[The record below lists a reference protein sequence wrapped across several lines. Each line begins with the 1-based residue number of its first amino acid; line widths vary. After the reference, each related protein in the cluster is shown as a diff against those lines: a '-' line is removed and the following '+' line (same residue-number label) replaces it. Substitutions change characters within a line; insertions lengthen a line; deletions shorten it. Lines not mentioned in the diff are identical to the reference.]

1 MLSSVDLQSGDVS
14 PLLTTTASITTAS
27 EPPLHAIT
35 LSVPSTDDLKTKLLP
50 PASCPVADV
59 DMDYSAAA
67 DNPDFLPTH
76 FNDLPPEI
84 HETILDHILGVRGST
99 LASIT
104 SATVTTSSWSKALRH
119 PRRKAL
125 SDLALVSRAYRALV
139 QGRIYRHIQV
149 KGTTDCLAECA
160 KWFDAHPHLKPYVRH
175 IEIWVPV
182 WGDRLRKSHFSPPS
196 RRESGQANFGVIETN
211 TMESYMHGLDAL
223 SSSRTNCNFK
233 SASHNATLQQIFE
246 SVASQFP
253 DAKMMTLEGG
263 HCKKPPMIR
272 HFESDPWGDSGLES
286 FTPLPNIQT
295 FIMKGAWNI
304 MRDYSHWTN
313 LSTALP
319 NLREWHCFYAKSKR
333 EAHITISKV
342 LRTFPPQL
350 TRLNI
355 SLDGFC
361 SKTSSR
367 GFLNPQDEK
376 HLCRLFGAI
385 LPQLESLTFTG
396 KVCASLF
403 LSGRAAVLSSQRKSK
418 LKSVDLVVKAC
429 CWGHESDDGSLI
441 PTDIS
446 GITNMSFI
454 IEFEKLVIAAI
465 HSLGALP
472 ALQYIRI
479 RFIDLDSICGLLN
492 PYFQLVGNTCTG
504 VWSEAILKT
513 LEENRPEA
521 QFAELNNG
529 ILEDYGINSRTGT
542 RSYPRSRPLS
552 IKTSCYRIIAD
563 KSKP

>member
-1 MLSSVDLQSGDVS
+1 MLSSVDIPADDVS
-14 PLLTTTASITTAS
+14 LSTTSIDSTS
-27 EPPLHAIT
+27 PPLRT
-35 LSVPSTDDLKTKLLP
+35 LTLCAPSMNEPQPHPSSPNPVDVEMDDAVTSQDTYLLP
-50 PASCPVADV
+50 P
-59 DMDYSAAA
+59 
-67 DNPDFLPTH
+67 H

-84 HETILDHILGVRGST
+84 HETILDYLLGVRGST

-104 SATVTTSSWSKALRH
+104 STTVTTSSWSKALRH

-139 QGRIYRHIQV
+139 QGRIYRHIQI
-149 KGTTDCLAECA
+149 KGTTDGLADCA
-160 KWFDAHPHLKPYVRH
+160 GWFDSHPHLKPYVRH

-211 TMESYMHGLDAL
+211 TVEAFMNGLDAL
-223 SSSRTNCNFK
+223 ASSRTNCNFK
-233 SASHNATLQQIFE
+233 SASHNATLQQIFQ

-286 FTPLPNIQT
+286 LPPLPNIQT

-304 MRDYSHWTN
+304 MRDYSHWIN
-313 LSTALP
+313 ISTALP

-355 SLDGFC
+355 SLEGFC

-385 LPQLESLTFTG
+385 MPQLESLTFTG

-403 LSGRAAVLSSQRKSK
+403 LSGRSAVLSSQKKSK
-418 LKSVDLVVKAC
+418 LKSIDLVVKAC
-429 CWGHESDDGSLI
+429 CWGHDSDDTALI
-441 PTDIS
+441 PSDIS

-454 IEFEKLVIAAI
+454 IEFEKLIIAAI
-465 HSLGALP
+465 HSLGTLA

-492 PYFQLVGNTCTG
+492 PYFQLVGNRCTG
-504 VWSEAILKT
+504 IWSEPILKT
-513 LEENRPEA
+513 LEETRPEA
-521 QFAELNNG
+521 EFEELNNG

-542 RSYPRSRPLS
+542 RTYPRTRPLS
-552 IKTSCYRIIAD
+552 IKTSCYKIIAD
-563 KSKP
+563 KSKA